1 MAKITFSRKEFE
13 KHFKLTDELK
23 EKINL
28 FGTHFESADSENIE
42 LEILPNRPDLFS
54 LQGFI
59 RDLSAFLGKQKSI
72 KNYKTEKP
80 ERNFEVKIDSNLK
93 DLRPYTACAIVKN
106 LRFDDEK
113 IREIVDIQEKI
124 HATLGRNRKKIAI
137 GIYPLEKIKLPIKF
151 EARAPKDIKFI
162 PLEFDRELNG
172 LQILQQHPT
181 GREYAGLLEGKDKY
195 PVFVD
200 SAGEILSMPPVI
212 NSHKTGKITQETQ
225 EIFIECSGFDFEVLK
240 KTLNILVV
248 MLSEMGGKIY
258 QMNLI
263 FEHSKKKEITPN
275 LEPEKIKFSLENANK
290 LLGLNIKENEL
301 PKLLEK
307 MGYSYNPKTKEVEV
321 PAWRTDIMHEVDIIE
336 DLAIAYG
343 YENFI
348 PEIPSISGVGEIDKK
363 ELVKKKIAE
372 ILAGLNFLET
382 SSYHL
387 LSLEEVSRFSEK
399 PEIEVEDSKSEYKF
413 LRNSLTLTSLNI
425 LSKNIDTEYPQ
436 RIFELGRVFE
446 IDHKGERETGI
457 KEPEKISICITS
469 KDAGFTEMKQT
480 LDYLMRML
488 NLEYVLE
495 EGNSPFIIDGRCASI
510 ILKNKEKNSY
520 KKIGFFGEVSPRI
533 LANLRIKMPVVCLEL
548 DVDVLI

>member
-1 MAKITFSRKEFE
+1 
-13 KHFKLTDELK
+13 
-23 EKINL
+23 
-28 FGTHFESADSENIE
+28 
-42 LEILPNRPDLFS
+42 
-54 LQGFI
+54 
-59 RDLSAFLGKQKSI
+59 
-72 KNYKTEKP
+72 
-80 ERNFEVKIDSNLK
+80 
-93 DLRPYTACAIVKN
+93 
-106 LRFDDEK
+106 
-113 IREIVDIQEKI
+113 
-124 HATLGRNRKKIAI
+124 
-137 GIYPLEKIKLPIKF
+137 
-151 EARAPKDIKFI
+151 
-162 PLEFDRELNG
+162 
-172 LQILQQHPT
+172 
-181 GREYAGLLEGKDKY
+181 
-195 PVFVD
+195 
-200 SAGEILSMPPVI
+200 
-212 NSHKTGKITQETQ
+212 
-225 EIFIECSGFDFEVLK
+225 
-240 KTLNILVV
+240 
-248 MLSEMGGKIY
+248 KIY

-457 KEPEKISICITS
+457 IS
-469 KDAGFTEMKQT
+469 AANRMAMTEMIFPKLSSFICSGVLSALT
-480 LDYLMRML
+480 VVRVAAIFP
-488 NLEYVLE
+488 NLVFMPICVTFICPVPLVTSVPAKTVSLCVLTTASD
-495 EGNSPFIIDGRCASI
+495 SPVSMASST
-510 ILKNKEKNSY
+510 ET
-520 KKIGFFGEVSPRI
+520 
-533 LANLRIKMPVVCLEL
+533 
-548 DVDVLI
+548 